1 MTQWWVNIP
10 EWETVL
16 GMLVGATILAL
27 LLSYRGRQ
35 RSQSFKNA
43 AELKAFKKT
52 CQTAEETVI
61 IVDRTYRVVFAN
73 TAAKMLY
80 PLEKGQNLKEI
91 TKKAFRYYNPED
103 RGWLPLDELI
113 HRHRKRKTENP
124 TLFTKLQ
131 LYKENSGQVQV
142 KVSSIKSED
151 NQHMDIVV
159 VRDTSCEQSLINLQN
174 TNSFSGLPNRYKA
187 FADIGSRITN
197 STRKTRFAVI
207 VLEMDNVSRLRG
219 AFGCN
224 EMERILSHIAN
235 TIQELEEEGNIRGY
249 HFAYSTFVLL
259 LDQPKD
265 IHSIHLTI
273 SRFGKLV
280 EQAKS
285 TAKDF
290 YQLSFSSGA
299 SLFPEY
305 ATVNDLLNSA
315 FAALAKA
322 QEKGSGHTVIAQKD
336 KLLHSDAILT
346 ISREIKEGLKNRE
359 FKLYFQ
365 PIFSG
370 RDLRLAGAEV
380 LLRWKHIEGMRHPG
394 MFIPF
399 AEKSGLII
407 DIGYYVLEETLRML
421 TRWNHSGFM
430 PIQLNINLSLR
441 ELESIEFMNHLNQ
454 ILYQYDIGASGIK
467 YEITEYAS
475 MHNPILTKERLEKLY
490 QMGIKIALDDFG
502 TGYSSFSHL
511 AEFPIDTLKIDKSFV
526 DNMIQNRN
534 KQHII
539 SSITKLGHSLGMN
552 LVAEGIET
560 RDQAKLLQQ
569 MGVDLFQ
576 GYYFAK
582 PMSQLEF
589 QYLLTHP
596 EEQKITV

>member
-1 MTQWWVNIP
+1 
-10 EWETVL
+10 
-16 GMLVGATILAL
+16 
-27 LLSYRGRQ
+27 
-35 RSQSFKNA
+35 
-43 AELKAFKKT
+43 
-52 CQTAEETVI
+52 
-61 IVDRTYRVVFAN
+61 
-73 TAAKMLY
+73 MLY
-80 PLEKGQNLKEI
+80 PIDRGQNLKEI
-91 TKKAFRYYNPED
+91 TKETFRYYNPQEQE
-103 RGWLPLDELI
+103 WLPLDELI
-113 HRHRKRKTENP
+113 HRHRKRKTEHAS
-124 TLFTKLQ
+124 LFTLQ
-131 LYKENSGQVQV
+131 LDKEGTGQVQV

-159 VRDTSCEQSLINLQN
+159 VRDTSCEQSLVKLQN

-187 FADIGSRITN
+187 FADIGSRIAS
-197 STRKTRFAVI
+197 STRRTRFAVI

-219 AFGCN
+219 ALGYN
-224 EMERILSHIAN
+224 DMERILSHIAN
-235 TIQELEEEGNIRGY
+235 AIREMEEEGNIKGY
-249 HFAYSTFVLL
+249 HFDYSTFVLI

-280 EQAKS
+280 EQIKS
-285 TAKDF
+285 TAKEMF
-290 YQLSFSSGA
+290 RLSFSTGV
-299 SLFPEY
+299 SLFPEH

-322 QEKGSGHTVIAQKD
+322 QEEGSGHTVIAQKD
-336 KLLHSDAILT
+336 KLLQSDAVLT
-346 ISREIKEGLKNRE
+346 LSREIKEGLKNRE

-365 PIFSG
+365 PIFSSQ
-370 RDLRLAGAEV
+370 DLRLAGAEV

-421 TRWNHSGFM
+421 THWNHSGFL

-441 ELESIEFMNHLNQ
+441 ELESIEFMNHLNRV
-454 ILYQYDIGASGIK
+454 LYQYDIGDSGIK

-475 MHNPILTKERLEKLY
+475 MHNPILTRERLEKLH
-490 QMGIKIALDDFG
+490 QMGIKVALDDFG

-526 DNMIQNRN
+526 DNMVQDRS

-596 EEQKITV
+596 DEQKITV